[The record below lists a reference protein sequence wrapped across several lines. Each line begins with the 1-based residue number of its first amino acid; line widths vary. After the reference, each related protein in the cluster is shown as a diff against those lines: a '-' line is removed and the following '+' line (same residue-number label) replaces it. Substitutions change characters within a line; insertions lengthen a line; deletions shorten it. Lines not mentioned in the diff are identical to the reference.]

1 MTHQFSQ
8 EDVVVVV
15 VVVVVVL
22 FFILLWGEVVRA
34 EGRYGGMQKQVGLGC
49 NKVKFTNNQ

>member
-34 EGRYGGMQKQVGLGC
+34 EGRYGETGDEWDQGA
-49 NKVKFTNNQ
+49 